1 MGYIVNRNG
10 DKIIVK
16 NPDGYCGENVVLVN
30 DRTYLDTKWL
40 IEIYKKDMCSN
51 GQESEFI
58 AEVECDSEPTNE
70 EIIYH
75 MVKNEVNRYSGYA
88 IVNKIRVMDFL
99 DDMDEEEY

>member
-10 DKIIVK
+10 DKIKVK

-40 IEIYKKDMCSN
+40 IEIYKKDMCSK
-51 GQESEFI
+51 GQESDFI
-58 AEVECDSEPTNE
+58 AEVVLDNFPTDE
-70 EIIYH
+70 EIIYL

-99 DDMDEEEY
+99 DEEED